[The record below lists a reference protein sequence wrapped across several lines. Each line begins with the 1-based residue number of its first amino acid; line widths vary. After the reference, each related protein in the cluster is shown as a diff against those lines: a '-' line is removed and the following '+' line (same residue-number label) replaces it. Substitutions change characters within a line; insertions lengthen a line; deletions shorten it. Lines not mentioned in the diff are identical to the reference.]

1 MVADCHTAQV
11 TEWGPLSFVWDQ
23 AFFSIFIPL
32 RGAQTI
38 VSYFVLN
45 AKTYRCLGRELGT
58 YLTSKKSNFKEMFDR
73 NRAQVLPRQE
83 QLVRPT
89 QQEAL
94 WAGDV
99 LFCRGSGSGVQS
111 LATVQ

>member
-1 MVADCHTAQV
+1 MADCHTAQV

-45 AKTYRCLGRELGT
+45 AKTHRCLGRELGT
-58 YLTSKKSNFKEMFDR
+58 FLTSKKSNFKEMFDR
-73 NRAQVLPRQE
+73 NSTSATQAGTVGSSNAAGGVMGWRCAVLQG
-83 QLVRPT
+83 VRVWSAEP
-89 QQEAL
+89 
-94 WAGDV
+94 GNSSIV
-99 LFCRGSGSGVQS
+99 
-111 LATVQ
+111 